1 MRRKSL
7 NVALCLALAISA
19 RHLAAASKTLDQ
31 VRTIVK
37 QIQRADYQGDRRE
50 LKRLY
55 NQMAPFV
62 AVAPEV
68 RYWRGFAMWRSALNG
83 FNDGVDP
90 EELLADLE
98 HAETEFGQVRPRHPI
113 AVEAKIGTASCL
125 ANRAA
130 VLYVRKE
137 TAIATDLLN
146 RSRALLKEM
155 ESQAA
160 KNPRYLWVLGA
171 NLWYAAPDRGGGQSA
186 AIQTYQLGLT
196 AARAAT
202 APGDPLKPIWGEAEL
217 LMNLAWS
224 NLHKSVPD
232 LTAAASY
239 AQSALNL
246 VPYWH
251 YVRDILVPQIQLRM
265 K

>member
-7 NVALCLALAISA
+7 NVALCLALATSA
-19 RHLAAASKTLDQ
+19 QAAATSKTLDR

-68 RYWRGFAMWRSALNG
+68 RYWRGFAMRRSALNG
-83 FNDGVDP
+83 FNDGVDR

-98 HAETEFGQVRPRHPI
+98 LAETEFGQVLPRHPI

-137 TAIATDLLN
+137 KQPTC
-146 RSRALLKEM
+146 
-155 ESQAA
+155 
-160 KNPRYLWVLGA
+160 
-171 NLWYAAPDRGGGQSA
+171 
-186 AIQTYQLGLT
+186 
-196 AARAAT
+196 
-202 APGDPLKPIWGEAEL
+202 
-217 LMNLAWS
+217 
-224 NLHKSVPD
+224 
-232 LTAAASY
+232 
-239 AQSALNL
+239 
-246 VPYWH
+246 
-251 YVRDILVPQIQLRM
+251 
-265 K
+265 

>member
-1 MRRKSL
+1 MYRKSL
-7 NVALCLALAISA
+7 NVALCLALVIGA
-19 RHLAAASKTLDQ
+19 RQLAAASKTLDQ

-37 QIQRADYQGDRRE
+37 EIQRADYQGDRRE

-55 NQMAPFV
+55 DQMAPYV

-68 RYWRGFAMWRSALNG
+68 RYWRGFAMWRRALNG
-83 FNDGVDP
+83 FNDGVGR
-90 EELLADLE
+90 EELLTDLE
-98 HAETEFGQVRPRHPI
+98 LAETEFGQVRPRHPI

-130 VLYVRKE
+130 VLYVQKE
-137 TAIATDLLN
+137 AAKATDLLN

-160 KNPRYLWVLGA
+160 RNPRYLWVLGA
-171 NLWYAAPDRGGGQSA
+171 NLWYAAPDRGGGQVA

-196 AARAAT
+196 AARAA
-202 APGDPLKPIWGEAEL
+202 AAAGDPLRPSWGEAEL

-224 NLHKSVPD
+224 HLHKRVPD
-232 LTAAASY
+232 LSAAASY

-251 YVRDILVPQIQLRM
+251 YVRDILGPQIRLGL